1 MKCLD
6 SLGAKYSFI
15 NDCKI
20 DISLHAKQYYFL
32 YQYFILLKNHFNN
45 FSTPFSTGYAATASN
60 AFQCRTALISN
71 DISLSVKNRAAA
83 SIRVMGYSWI
93 QLENQV

>member
-15 NDCKI
+15 NDRKI

-32 YQYFILLKNHFNN
+32 SQILSCLKIILKLLALL
-45 FSTPFSTGYAATASN
+45 FSTGYAAKASH
-60 AFQCRTALISN
+60 AFKRRT
-71 DISLSVKNRAAA
+71 DK
-83 SIRVMGYSWI
+83 
-93 QLENQV
+93 Q